1 MNHFQLGNRVIFRSI
16 EKWENL
22 NTIIEQVITHI
33 YVPELGK
40 ILDLVCILP
49 PTNQHAGNLCSRS
62 SSKGWRTGYWTQLK
76 FTKSYEIRSSV
87 SFLAKFFKIEISVHL
102 DADEKLNL
110 FHHSAYF
117 C

>member
-1 MNHFQLGNRVIFRSI
+1 MLAIF
-16 EKWENL
+16 
-22 NTIIEQVITHI
+22 
-33 YVPELGK
+33 
-40 ILDLVCILP
+40 
-49 PTNQHAGNLCSRS
+49 AGGLQA
-62 SSKGWRTGYWTQLK
+62 KVGGQDAGLK
-76 FTKSYEIRSSV
+76 LIFTKSYEIRSSV